1 MRYVVGVPLEAG
13 LEAGLEA
20 SGIKASDARFW
31 QTSLQLC
38 FKPGLE
44 AGLGIALRR
53 RR

>member
-1 MRYVVGVPLEAG
+1 MRYAVGVSLEAG
-13 LEAGLEA
+13 FEAGLEA
-20 SGIKASDARFW
+20 SGIKASDARCW